1 MPLDGEEL
9 DELLSGFVDGALS
22 ETERRLV
29 EESAQADVR
38 LQQRILLLRRQ
49 SSEVNE
55 LGKLVVDRSRRQFS
69 RKPGL
74 TLAETVIAQAR
85 KEAAKQ
91 GLPNSH
97 YVYGHVASPSPVV
110 TTSQPAANE
119 QHQRV
124 RKPRLLLA
132 GCLATAAA
140 VFLAVFLARP
150 ADDFSNSSNSASRT
164 VQPLLHTAESSKPN
178 QAEPAFDVIESVK
191 SETPAASQ
199 LVGQFDKLSYV
210 LVVDLQITANALRNN
225 VLEDIL
231 SKAGIPRIEPVVAD
245 QAILKKLDQ
254 SQMIVNPRGIDKQ
267 STYITVIRAEMEE
280 IEAALQAIW
289 KDTDQFPN
297 FGVNLAVDAKTG
309 LVQDVLKGTGGRFSV
324 NDSFAVP
331 VNADTSALG
340 SAAAS
345 PFPGVPSH
353 VNYVSSS
360 IRSKGWPSYQFGS
373 DASSGSTTTI
383 LLVTHVVE

>member
-9 DELLSGFVDGALS
+9 DELLSGFIDGALS

-29 EESAQADVR
+29 EEAAQADVR
-38 LQQRILLLRRQ
+38 LEQRILLLRRQ
-49 SSEVNE
+49 SSEVNA
-55 LGKLVVDRSRRQFS
+55 LGKLVVDRSRRHLSQ
-69 RKPGL
+69 KPGL
-74 TLAETVIAQAR
+74 TLAEAVIAQAR
-85 KEAAKQ
+85 QEAARQ

-97 YVYGHVASPSPVV
+97 YVYGHVAPPSPVV
-110 TTSQPAANE
+110 TASQPTANE
-119 QHQRV
+119 LHSRIS
-124 RKPRLLLA
+124 KPRLLLA
-132 GCLATAAA
+132 GCLVTAAA

-150 ADDFSNSSNSASRT
+150 ADDFSNSSNSASQSI
-164 VQPLLHTAESSKPN
+164 QPPLHIAETSKPN
-178 QAEPAFDVIESVK
+178 QAEPAFDVGESVK

-199 LVGQFDKLSYV
+199 LVGQFNNLSYV
-210 LVVDLQITANALRNN
+210 LVVDLQITITALRNN

-231 SKAGIPRIEPVVAD
+231 SKAGIPRIQPVVAD

-254 SQMIVNPRGIDKQ
+254 SQMIVKPRGIDKQ
-267 STYITVIRAEMEE
+267 LTYITVIRAEMQE
-280 IEAALQAIW
+280 IESALQAIW

-297 FGVNLAVDAKTG
+297 FGLNLAVDAKAG
-309 LVQDVLKGTGGRFSV
+309 LVQDVLNGTGGRFSV

-345 PFPGVPSH
+345 PFPGVPSN

-360 IRSKGWPSYQFGS
+360 IRSKGWPNYQFGS
-373 DASSGSTTTI
+373 EASSGSIATI